1 MKFKKNK
8 MQMIILCGGRGR
20 RMGKITNKIPKPLIK
35 VGNAPIIEHK
45 LKYYY
50 SQGLKDFIF
59 CLGYK
64 SNKLKSFLNKKNPG
78 GIYSDAGLS
87 AGILK
92 RIYYAKKYIK
102 DHVIISYGDT
112 LAKIN
117 FKNLMS
123 NHKKSKCLMTIV
135 VAPIQNPFGLVNW
148 NNKSK
153 AISFDEK
160 PILNHY
166 IGYAVISPNF
176 FNKINKNVVNLK
188 DGKGIIKAI
197 KELIL
202 KKQVNIYKFDKL
214 QVTINSP
221 DELKYARLN
230 YKKYFTF

>member
-1 MKFKKNK
+1 
-8 MQMIILCGGRGR
+8 
-20 RMGKITNKIPKPLIK
+20 
-35 VGNAPIIEHK
+35 
-45 LKYYY
+45 
-50 SQGLKDFIF
+50 
-59 CLGYK
+59 
-64 SNKLKSFLNKKNPG
+64 
-78 GIYSDAGLS
+78 
-87 AGILK
+87 
-92 RIYYAKKYIK
+92 
-102 DHVIISYGDT
+102 
-112 LAKIN
+112 
-117 FKNLMS
+117 MS

-153 AISFDEK
+153 AISFEEK

-176 FNKINKNVVNLK
+176 FNKINKGVINLK
-188 DGKGIIKAI
+188 DGKGIIKVI

-202 KKQVNIYKFDKL
+202 KKQVNIYKFNKL